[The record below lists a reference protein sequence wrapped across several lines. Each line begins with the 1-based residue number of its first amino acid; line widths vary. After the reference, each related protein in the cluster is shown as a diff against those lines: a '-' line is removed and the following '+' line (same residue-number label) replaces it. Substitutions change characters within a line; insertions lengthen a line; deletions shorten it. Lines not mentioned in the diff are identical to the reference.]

1 MASEIDKL
9 SEGKVSLTIRIE
21 SNGGVSLA
29 ELGVLLT
36 GINRALNGY
45 VGDRLAG
52 GMSRATSSKEPLLLS
67 SNVLAIRSGSYV
79 FEVLMN
85 LADFAS
91 TQVAQQAF
99 LASILANAGFELSG
113 KLAEQ
118 IRKAFVRV
126 NAPGTYVRV
135 EPTFSEPT
143 IAEPTVPERGVSPQA
158 DPLPAVDTRDLDR
171 HISITVTVAPQTTA
185 KIEATV
191 PSGASVS
198 LLVRSDR

>member
-1 MASEIDKL
+1 
-9 SEGKVSLTIRIE
+9 
-21 SNGGVSLA
+21 LA

-52 GMSRATSSKEPLLLS
+52 GKSRATSYKEPLLLS

-126 NAPGTYVRV
+126 NAPGTHVRAD
-135 EPTFSEPT
+135 PTFSEPT
-143 IAEPTVPERGVSPQA
+143 IAEPTLRERRVLPQA
-158 DPLPAVDTRDLDR
+158 DPLLTDDTRDLGR
-171 HISITVTVAPQTTA
+171 HISITVTVDPQTTA
-185 KIEATV
+185 RIEVTV

-198 LLVRSDR
+198 LLVGSER